1 MKAYLELT
9 SGGQM
14 RRLRKAAF
22 DACQKLGIEHHKIT
36 PLHHGEN
43 TTFAVMEPNGA
54 KWNLRLHRPGYQTR
68 RGVESELDFLRRL
81 QPELEHEFICP
92 KPHRSGTVIASAPG
106 VEDRVASALQWVDGR
121 FLGDG
126 VLPKHLFAI
135 GRLTARLHLFAEAFL
150 PSANFT
156 RNAWHDPI
164 VLSSSAVGELDAFAP
179 AENFVKARN
188 ILEDRIAVLG
198 KSAEYGLIH
207 ADLHLGNVFFAKGA
221 VVAIDFDD
229 LGWAHHAY
237 DYAVSLT
244 QFRNAA
250 DFVDLREAY
259 GEGYETLRPLPKD
272 WRDRLEVFLAARV
285 VAMTEWF
292 MMRKDNPRLRG
303 YAVEALPRWAV
314 EMERYVRTGSLRP
327 A

>member
-14 RRLRKAAF
+14 RRLRKAAV
-22 DACQKLGIEHHKIT
+22 DACQKLGIEPGKVQ
-36 PLHHGEN
+36 PLNHGEN
-43 TTFAVMEPNGA
+43 TTFAVTEPNGK

-68 RGVESELDFLRRL
+68 ASVESELEFLAKL
-81 QPELEHEFICP
+81 HPKLGSGFVCP
-92 KPHRSGTVIASAPG
+92 GPHRQGTVIATAPG
-106 VEDRVASALQWVDGR
+106 VEDRIASALEWIDGK

-126 VLPKHLFAI
+126 VEPRHLFAV
-135 GRLTARLHLFAEAFL
+135 GKVTARLHQFAEAFS
-150 PSANFT
+150 PSAPFT

-164 VLSSSAVGELDAFAP
+164 ALSENAVAEIEAFVP
-179 AENFVKARN
+179 AEDFVKARN

-221 VVAIDFDD
+221 VAVIDFDD

-259 GEGYETLRPLPKD
+259 GEGYETLRPLPKG
-272 WRDRLEVFLAARV
+272 WRDRLEVFLAARI
-285 VAMTEWF
+285 VAMTQWF

-303 YAVEALPRWAV
+303 YAAEALPRWAV